1 MNASAS
7 PPAGLSDTRRQR
19 LIVWITLFAA
29 PLVWVVYM
37 LLCVNLVSTAC
48 AGGIAQ
54 HHALKWDTVERLVTL
69 ASVIAFAIC
78 LALAVATGRAW
89 RQIVSLAPAKR
100 DSIRFVAWCSVTA
113 AVAFTLGLAFTTSVL
128 VAMPIDRLC
137 GPFR

>member
-1 MNASAS
+1 MNVPAS
-7 PPAGLSDTRRQR
+7 PPAGLSGTRRQR
-19 LIVWITLFAA
+19 VIVWVTLFAA
-29 PLVWVVYM
+29 PVIWVAYM

-54 HHALKWDTVERLVTL
+54 HHAPKWETVERIVTA
-69 ASVIAFAIC
+69 ASVAAFVVC

-89 RQIVSLAPAKR
+89 RQIVSLVPARR
-100 DSIRFVAWCSVTA
+100 DPIRFVVWCSVTA
-113 AVAFTLGLAFTTSVL
+113 AVAFTVGLAFTTSVL

>member
-1 MNASAS
+1 MKAPTS

-19 LIVWITLFAA
+19 VIVWVTLFAA
-29 PLVWVVYM
+29 PLIWVSYM

-54 HHALKWDTVERLVTL
+54 HHALKWETVERLVTV
-69 ASVIAFAIC
+69 ASVVAFVVC

-100 DSIRFVAWCSVTA
+100 DPIRFVAWCSVTA
-113 AVAFTLGLAFTTSVL
+113 AVAFTAGLAFTTSVL

-137 GPFR
+137 GPFQ